1 MNQVLL
7 DTSAYLAFLRGHQEV
22 KNILRSAEA
31 IYFNAVVLGEIYRGF
46 RRGHRLKENEKEFDE
61 FISSPR
67 VKFID
72 VDEETSER
80 YAVIANELQGK
91 GTPISANDVWISASA
106 MQYGLSVVTLDRDFL
121 RVPQILAI
129 CPEAPAS

>member
-7 DTSAYLAFLRGHQEV
+7 DTSAYLAYLRGNQEI
-22 KNILRSAEA
+22 KDILSSSET

-46 RRGHRLKENEKEFDE
+46 RRGHRLKENEKEFNE
-61 FISSPR
+61 FITSSR
-67 VKFID
+67 VKFIEL
-72 VDEETSER
+72 DEETSER
-80 YAVIANELQGK
+80 YAVIANGLQDK

-106 MQYGLSVVTLDRDFL
+106 MQYGLAVVTLDRDFL

-129 CPEAPAS
+129 CPEAPAA